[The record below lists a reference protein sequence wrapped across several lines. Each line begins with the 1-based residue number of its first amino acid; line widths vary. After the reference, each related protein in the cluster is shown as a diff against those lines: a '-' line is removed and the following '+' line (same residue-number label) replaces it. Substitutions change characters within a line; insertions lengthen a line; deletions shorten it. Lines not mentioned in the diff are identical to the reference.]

1 MIMYLTWFN
10 IRLELY
16 QYQLYEPSVHNQQWS
31 YDKKTERDEIEQ
43 LRKELVRNFEVET
56 LF

>member
-31 YDKKTERDEIEQ
+31 YDKKTERDKIEQ